1 MYVAQKQSLYI
12 NVKEYTEGAIKK
24 GQTRESDNTKKN
36 TTRLGH
42 HYTQTLTS

>member
-24 GQTRESDNTKKN
+24 GQTRA
-36 TTRLGH
+36 
-42 HYTQTLTS
+42 QTVTS